1 MESEAGLE
9 TWNRRWR
16 VCGEMSW
23 LRRRDEEKKGRDGR
37 EGEREGEKVKERHT
51 QEDEKEERV

>member
-1 MESEAGLE
+1 
-9 TWNRRWR
+9 
-16 VCGEMSW
+16 MSW

-51 QEDEKEERV
+51 QEDEKGERV